1 MLFIVKIN
9 FLSALDSKE
18 LLLLSPEQRVC
29 IRMIQV
35 MESRCSIS
43 FLSSVDK
50 YFIAA
55 SANGEV
61 LYYDENISVQW

>member
-1 MLFIVKIN
+1 MFFFERLN
-9 FLSALDSKE
+9 FLLALDSKE
-18 LLLLSPEQRVC
+18 LLLNPEERVC
-29 IRMIQV
+29 IRIMQV

-55 SANGEV
+55 SESGEI
-61 LYYDENISVQW
+61 LYYDENLCVKW